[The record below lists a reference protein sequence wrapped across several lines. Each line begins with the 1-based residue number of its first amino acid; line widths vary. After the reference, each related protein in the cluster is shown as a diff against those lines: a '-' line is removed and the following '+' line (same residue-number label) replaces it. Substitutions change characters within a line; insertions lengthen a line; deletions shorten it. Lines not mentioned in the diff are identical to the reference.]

1 MQIRRDDIEDED
13 FVESYVNHMKKK
25 GIEVGKSQRP
35 IEKDEVRFYFKKIRL
50 ALTR

>member
-1 MQIRRDDIEDED
+1 MQIRRDDIEEED

-35 IEKDEVRFYFKKIRL
+35 IEKDEVYFFISK
-50 ALTR
+50 